1 MSAPPSRPSIR
12 TTWTAG
18 PTSRG
23 VTAARTLSVQMT
35 KVGFSGCAYNKPCD
49 GWRGGCIG
57 SPQCRQ
63 HRTPTDPLAAHL
75 ETIDFSKPGYGELL
89 RKRRGRLVLCAAGS
103 LLVPVRCSHCH
114 GIKRLKR
121 GRDGVD
127 ESDAVRWITATAFRT
142 AASGRSSNGPSRGAR
157 GRATATTN
165 RARAFDKILV
175 PPQPPPGAGG
185 RAGGRGRG
193 HGRGRGR
200 MHMHMCMH
208 MCMCMFHA
216 HMAHCMCMCMCHVC
230 TLCVQNCMS
239 VCACMLH
246 VRAPYE
252 LPCVHALHCVRPR

>member
-1 MSAPPSRPSIR
+1 MRPATAHLHERQEQRRISDEDLEAAKQHGERVDYDDCIHCRYKGVCYVTVDGGSGAASRRGEWSRLTVSAPPSRPSIR

-23 VTAARTLSVQMT
+23 VTAAPTLSVQMT
-35 KVGFSGCAYNKPCD
+35 KVVFSGCAYNKPCD
-49 GWRGGCIG
+49 GWRGGCID

-63 HRTPTDPLAAHL
+63 HRTPTDPRAAHL

-89 RKRRGRLVLCAAGS
+89 RELRGCLVLCAAGS

-157 GRATATTN
+157 GRATATAN
-165 RARAFDKILV
+165 RARATRHL
-175 PPQPPPGAGG
+175 
-185 RAGGRGRG
+185 
-193 HGRGRGR
+193 
-200 MHMHMCMH
+200 
-208 MCMCMFHA
+208 
-216 HMAHCMCMCMCHVC
+216 
-230 TLCVQNCMS
+230 
-239 VCACMLH
+239 
-246 VRAPYE
+246 
-252 LPCVHALHCVRPR
+252 

>member
-1 MSAPPSRPSIR
+1 MRPATAHLHERQEQRRISDEDLEAAKQHGERVDYDDCIHCRYKGVCYVTVDGGSSRLTAWRVEPPHCVCSSEPPEW

-23 VTAARTLSVQMT
+23 VTAAPTLSVQMT

-49 GWRGGCIG
+49 GWRGGCID

-89 RKRRGRLVLCAAGS
+89 RELRGCLVLCAAGS

-157 GRATATTN
+157 GRATATAN
-165 RARAFDKILV
+165 RARATRHL
-175 PPQPPPGAGG
+175 
-185 RAGGRGRG
+185 
-193 HGRGRGR
+193 
-200 MHMHMCMH
+200 
-208 MCMCMFHA
+208 
-216 HMAHCMCMCMCHVC
+216 
-230 TLCVQNCMS
+230 
-239 VCACMLH
+239 
-246 VRAPYE
+246 
-252 LPCVHALHCVRPR
+252 